1 MLYKIYITYN
11 MNSICL
17 RCKAKT
23 PDVSATIVS
32 KKSGKTVRKMK
43 LSTCGKCGGK
53 KSQFVSNS
61 AKSGFLGS
69 VLSSIL

>member
-1 MLYKIYITYN
+1 

-53 KSQFVSNS
+53 KSQFVPNS
-61 AKSGFLGS
+61 TKGGFLS
-69 VLSSIL
+69 ALSSLF